1 MFRDYIGRMLLRAL
15 FILLFF
21 GLAVSGNAQV
31 NRVVF
36 VGDSITYGCNWAATL
51 GNSNIVNQGVSG
63 DTTRDILARLDSVA
77 DTQARTY
84 FIMAGINDLGCGI
97 LPEETVSNIRKII
110 LALKQTSPNADIVLQ
125 SILPVNSRI
134 RPFWFETSR
143 VQDMNEELRQI
154 ADAKGRVV
162 FLDLYPSFLDGNGRL
177 KNEFTYDGLHLSAAG
192 YEHWTAI
199 LRREWFDKQ

>member
-1 MFRDYIGRMLLRAL
+1 MVSMFLRTI
-15 FILLFF
+15 FVLLFF
-21 GLAVSGNAQV
+21 GAAVSGRAQT

-36 VGDSITYGCNWAATL
+36 VGDSITYACNWAATL

-77 DTQARTY
+77 DPQARAY
-84 FIMAGINDLGCGI
+84 FIMAGINDLTRGI
-97 LPEETVSNIRKII
+97 PPDETVSNIRKIV
-110 LALKQTSPNADIVLQ
+110 LTLKQASPDADIVLQ

-134 RPFWFETSR
+134 RPFPFETSL
-143 VQDMNEELRQI
+143 VKDVNDELRQI
-154 ADAKGRVV
+154 ADVKTRVV

-192 YEHWTAI
+192 YETWAEI
-199 LRREWFDKQ
+199 LRREWFKKQ